1 MKNITKWQHIV
12 PRFYLKEFKNE
23 KNLIEIYDIIKK
35 KFNPPKGT
43 KPLCAEYFYYAAETG
58 IQDTISQ
65 EVEAFFQN
73 YETPISNF
81 IPFIKEIVLGNSE
94 ITFDE
99 KYILSLLMSMLYL
112 RNNKTRSH
120 IKHLTSD
127 ISSKTLKGILN
138 VKGKDRFFSD
148 YERDTGIIIDQKE
161 RDEFLLNLEKD
172 FFKIEVDNI
181 PHIEFLS
188 KIPNFANLLC
198 SQNWI
203 IYISRI
209 DENFITSDTP
219 IISKNLENWDTQFG
233 VPALAKSYFFSL
245 TPKIFIRTYYDTQNT
260 KKATKRKNLYNLS
273 DAKIVK
279 ELNTIIAINSEKLL
293 FGRKQL
299 DLKKVLT

>member
-12 PRFYLKEFKNE
+12 PQFYLKEFKNE
-23 KNLIEIYDIIKK
+23 KNLIENYDILKN

-43 KPLCAEYFYYAAETG
+43 KPLCAEYFFYAAETG

-65 EVEAFFQN
+65 EVEAFFEN
-73 YETPISNF
+73 YETPISKC
-81 IPFIKEIVLGNSE
+81 IPVIKQIVFGNSE

-112 RNNKTRSH
+112 RNNKTRRH
-120 IKHLTSD
+120 IKQLTSD

-161 RDEFLLNLEKD
+161 RDEFLHNLEKD
-172 FFKIEVDNI
+172 NLKIEVNNI

-188 KIPNFANLLC
+188 KIQNFANLLS

-219 IISKNLENWDTQFG
+219 VISKNPEKWKTQFA
-233 VPALAKSYFFSL
+233 VPALAKSYFFSF
-245 TPKIFIRTYYDTQNT
+245 TPKIFIQTYYNTQIS
-260 KKATKRKNLYNLS
+260 KKTTKRKNLYNLN

-279 ELNTIIAINSEKLL
+279 ELNSIIATNSEKQL